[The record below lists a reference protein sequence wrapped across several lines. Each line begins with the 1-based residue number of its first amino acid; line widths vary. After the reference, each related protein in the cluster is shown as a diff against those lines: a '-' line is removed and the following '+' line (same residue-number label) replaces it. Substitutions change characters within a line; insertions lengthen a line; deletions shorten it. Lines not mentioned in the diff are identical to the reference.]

1 MKLFSEVYGYGSNPL
16 LAGGG
21 GGPAGTAAAN
31 SDGGWRP
38 SGGNGKQKSNILHQ
52 KALLDEQVKDD
63 NILEIFLLISVYS
76 VGGS

>member
-1 MKLFSEVYGYGSNPL
+1 MTPSKSPVQSSRMKLFSEVYGYGSNPL

-38 SGGNGKQKSNILHQ
+38 SGGNSKQKSNIIHQ

-63 NILEIFLLISVYS
+63 WQNA
-76 VGGS
+76 